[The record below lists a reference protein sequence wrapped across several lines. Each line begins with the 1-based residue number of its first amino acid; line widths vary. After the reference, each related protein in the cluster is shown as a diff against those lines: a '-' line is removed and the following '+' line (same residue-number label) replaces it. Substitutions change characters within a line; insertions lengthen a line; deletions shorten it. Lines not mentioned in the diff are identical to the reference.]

1 MPRPPSVKRVNARV
15 RTMPDRPMTQS
26 MIERVA
32 RAILQCDIGTGEPLV
47 CQLAF
52 IIDDPKLSAAIIAR
66 AAIEAM
72 HPRRYEGGTIDGA
85 TFDACYFENCTVTGE
100 TFPNCYFVD
109 TKTGLKMRN
118 PPAAIDAALK
128 EGE

>member
-1 MPRPPSVKRVNARV
+1 
-15 RTMPDRPMTQS
+15 MTQS

-72 HPRRYEGGTIDGA
+72 REPTPEMVDILRDERRITHESPCRPYITDSDMQEGW
-85 TFDACYFENCTVTGE
+85 
-100 TFPNCYFVD
+100 
-109 TKTGLKMRN
+109 R
-118 PPAAIDAALK
+118 AAIDAALK